1 LWEDWQGRAEHI
13 GGWKDGDGSAGA
25 ATLAKETERLT
36 NAGKSGGQ
44 MDLGVESEREKI
56 ESEMNGVSVEGGFA
70 FEKDLGVKLHEP
82 IICIRKHPR
91 FEAIFEIQ

>member
-1 LWEDWQGRAEHI
+1 
-13 GGWKDGDGSAGA
+13 
-25 ATLAKETERLT
+25 
-36 NAGKSGGQ
+36 